1 MDSKRD
7 NGYDLFARLTNDSLI
22 NLEFRDVTYTVMDH
36 NGKSKVFSYKVMHF
50 KEDEE
55 NTMYPYAKIHQTYG
69 YLWNIFECFFSL
81 SLSIHNVA
89 HLQTFCIHVAIP
101 CRRHTS
107 RTEKKTSRKM

>member
-1 MDSKRD
+1 MFFLIERSFIEPNSVGRASYVMDSKRD

-36 NGKSKVFSYKVMHF
+36 SGKSKVFSYKVMHF
-50 KEDEE
+50 KEEEE

-81 SLSIHNVA
+81 SLS
-89 HLQTFCIHVAIP
+89 LFT
-101 CRRHTS
+101 
-107 RTEKKTSRKM
+107 M